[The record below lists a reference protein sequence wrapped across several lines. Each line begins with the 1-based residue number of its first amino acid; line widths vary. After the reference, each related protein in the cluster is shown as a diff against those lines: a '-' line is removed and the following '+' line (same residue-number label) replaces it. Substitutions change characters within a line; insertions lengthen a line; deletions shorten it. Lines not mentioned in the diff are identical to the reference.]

1 MAIVKMNKFN
11 LFSLDYDRKALLKR
25 LQYFNQVHFNY
36 LESSDEDQYIEKIDN
51 LKELS
56 AIDSK
61 LAKAKWA
68 IEVLED
74 YKQEETSALQE
85 LKEGKKSYSLAEI
98 NERAKE
104 FDFNGEYKKL
114 KKISDNKDKL
124 VEKIEENRNLIED
137 LKPWKDLSIKVEDL
151 ESFKNV
157 NIVKGN
163 ILTKY
168 YDFLVEDLSSIDL
181 VYMETISQDENLS
194 YLVVVYDDQ
203 VKDEVEEILRKNIFT
218 NIEIKTDGFVKD
230 KIKKLEKETRKDI
243 EETKIFNVK
252 INSRMYLYE
261 DFCIYYDYLNNKK
274 NKILSE
280 NNFLKTS
287 KVDIIEGYFPK
298 DLEYEFS
305 AVLDE
310 ELGDNYYLEIEEAQA
325 DDPKVPIKLKNNKFV
340 SAFESLTEMYSMPK
354 YNEVDPTP
362 LFAPFYFVF
371 AGIMVGDL
379 GYGLLI
385 FLGALIGLK
394 KFNLD
399 NKTKKFLKF
408 FMYLGVSSA
417 IWGFIFGSF
426 FGDIVPMKAFI
437 DPSTDY
443 IEMILLSMILG
454 GIHIFFALGIQG
466 YMDIRDKKP
475 LDALY
480 DVGAWYMI
488 LTGAILAIVAANVA
502 TIPKIVFNGAIALM
516 LLGMVIVLFTGGRQ
530 EKSIGG
536 KIGWGIYSLYGI
548 TSYFGDFVSYIRL
561 MALALSSAFIAI
573 AVNIIVRMLVG
584 NGALATVAG
593 VLIFLAFQ
601 TFNIFLSFLS
611 AYVHSARLTYVEMF
625 NKFYE
630 GGGIPFK
637 EMVSKSNYFN
647 IEEEN

>member
-1 MAIVKMNKFN
+1 MAIVRMNKFN
-11 LFSLDYDRKALLKR
+11 LFSLDSDRKNLLKR

-61 LAKAKWA
+61 LAKARWA
-68 IEVLED
+68 IEVLESH
-74 YKQEETSALQE
+74 KQEETSALKE
-85 LKEGKKSYSLAEI
+85 LKEGKKSYSLSEI

-114 KKISDNKDKL
+114 KKISDKKDKL
-124 VEKIEENRNLIED
+124 IEIIEDNKNLIEE

-157 NIVKGN
+157 NIAKGN

-168 YDFLVEDLSSIDL
+168 YDFLVADLSSIDL

-218 NIEIKTDGFVKD
+218 NIEIKAEGFVKD
-230 KIKKLEKETRKDI
+230 KIRKLEKETRKDI

-298 DLEYEFS
+298 DLEYEFL
-305 AVLDE
+305 AVLDD
-310 ELGDNYYLEIEEAQA
+310 ELGDNYYVEIEEAQA

-385 FLGALIGLK
+385 FLGALLGLK

-399 NKTKKFLKF
+399 NKTKKFVKF
-408 FMYLGVSSA
+408 FMYLGISAA

-437 DPSTDY
+437 DPSKDY
-443 IEMILLSMILG
+443 IAMIMLSMILG

-488 LTGAILAIVAANVA
+488 LTGAILAIVAANVD
-502 TIPKIVFNGAIALM
+502 TIPKIVSNGAKILM
-516 LLGMVIVLFTGGRQ
+516 LLGMVIVLLTGGRQ

-601 TFNIFLSFLS
+601 IFNIFLSFLS

>member
-1 MAIVKMNKFN
+1 MAIVRMNKFN
-11 LFSLDYDRKALLKR
+11 LFSLDSDRKNLLKR

-61 LAKAKWA
+61 LAKARWA
-68 IEVLED
+68 IEVLESH
-74 YKQEETSALQE
+74 KQEETSALKE
-85 LKEGKKSYSLAEI
+85 LKEGKKSYSLSEI

-114 KKISDNKDKL
+114 KKISDKKDKL
-124 VEKIEENRNLIED
+124 IEIIEDNKNLIEE

-157 NIVKGN
+157 NIAKGN

-168 YDFLVEDLSSIDL
+168 YDFLVADLSSIDL

-218 NIEIKTDGFVKD
+218 NIEIKAEGLVKD
-230 KIKKLEKETRKDI
+230 KIRKLEKETRKDI

-298 DLEYEFS
+298 DLEYEFL
-305 AVLDE
+305 AVLDD
-310 ELGDNYYLEIEEAQA
+310 ELGDNYYVEIEEAQA

-385 FLGALIGLK
+385 FLGSLLGLK

-399 NKTKKFLKF
+399 NKTKKFVKF
-408 FMYLGVSSA
+408 FMYLGISAA

-437 DPSTDY
+437 DPSKDY
-443 IEMILLSMILG
+443 IAMIMLSMILG

-502 TIPKIVFNGAIALM
+502 TIPKIVFNGAMALM

>member
-11 LFSLDYDRKALLKR
+11 LFSLDSDRKALLKR

-51 LKELS
+51 LKQLS

-74 YKQEETSALQE
+74 HKQEETSALQE

-157 NIVKGN
+157 NIAKGN

-194 YLVVVYDDQ
+194 YLVVVYDDLI
-203 VKDEVEEILRKNIFT
+203 KEEVEEILRKNIFT

-243 EETKIFNVK
+243 EETKIYNVK

-274 NKILSE
+274 NKIMSE

-298 DLEYEFS
+298 DLEYEFL
-305 AVLDE
+305 AVLDD

-408 FMYLGVSSA
+408 FMYLGVSAA

-454 GIHIFFALGIQG
+454 GIHIFFALGIQA

-480 DVGAWYMI
+480 DVGSWYMI
-488 LTGAILAIVAANVA
+488 ITGAVIAIIAASVG
-502 TIPKIVFNGAIALM
+502 TIPKIVSNGAKILM
-516 LLGMVIVLFTGGRQ
+516 LLGMIIVLFTGGRE

-536 KIGWGIYSLYGI
+536 KIGWGVYSLYGI

-584 NGALATVAG
+584 NGFLATLLG
-593 VLIFLAFQ
+593 IIIFLAFQ
-601 TFNIFLSFLS
+601 IFNIFLSFLS

>member
-488 LTGAILAIVAANVA
+488 LTGVILAIVAANVA